1 MFLISY
7 MYTYIII
14 GFMDLGKQISRAFW
28 QGMVE
33 LVIWHQTGQEPVYG
47 GKLSKYLRNQ
57 AHEISPGS
65 LSPLLYILKRP
76 ISCIPGS
83 GSLKGGPANI
93 MSSTLKGKFVCTPC
107 ARNLAEKS
115 GRLSWMACRMA
126 LRVSQDSLTMQPDFH
141 KQSCS

>member
-28 QGMVE
+28 HGMVK
-33 LVIWHQTGQEPVYG
+33 LVIRHQTGQEPVYG

-65 LSPLLYILKRP
+65 LSPLLNTLEKANLLHSRIR
-76 ISCIPGS
+76 IF
-83 GSLKGGPANI
+83 KGRARKYYELNPQGQI
-93 MSSTLKGKFVCTPC
+93 CLDVVR
-107 ARNLAEKS
+107 RNLAKKS
-115 GRLSWMACRMA
+115 GRLS
-126 LRVSQDSLTMQPDFH
+126 
-141 KQSCS
+141 